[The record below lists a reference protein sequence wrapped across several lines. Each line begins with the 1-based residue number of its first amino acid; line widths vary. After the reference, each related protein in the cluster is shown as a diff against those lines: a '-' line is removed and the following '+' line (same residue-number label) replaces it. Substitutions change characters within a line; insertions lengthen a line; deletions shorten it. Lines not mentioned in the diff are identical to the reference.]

1 MRSTRTIVTL
11 SKDDKEWLERYSRG
25 KGLSMAQ
32 TVRKSIARLRNEER
46 PSLYEDTL
54 QGTRGLWTKGDGLK
68 YQKEL
73 RQEWK

>member
-11 SKDDKEWLERYSRG
+11 SKDEKEWLERYSRG

-32 TVRKSIARLRNEER
+32 TVRKGIARLRNEER
-46 PSLYEDTL
+46 SSLYEDTL
-54 QGTRGLWTKGDGLK
+54 QNTRGLWAKGDGLE

>member
-11 SKDDKEWLERYSRG
+11 SKDEKEWLERYSRG

-32 TVRKSIARLRNEER
+32 TVRKGIARLRNEER
-46 PSLYEDTL
+46 SSLYEDTL
-54 QGTRGLWTKGDGLK
+54 QNTRGLWAKGDGLK

>member
-11 SKDDKEWLERYSRG
+11 SKDEKEWLERYSRG

-32 TVRKSIARLRNEER
+32 TVRKGIARLRNEDR
-46 PSLYEDTL
+46 SSLYEDTL
-54 QGTRGLWTKGDGLK
+54 QITHGLWTKGDGLK

>member
-32 TVRKSIARLRNEER
+32 IVRKGIARLRNEER

-54 QGTRGLWTKGDGLK
+54 QSTRGLWTKGDGLK